1 MLMYNLLEYSPNILW
16 NKEVYVHEIDDFDD
30 NASDG
35 EWFKYKTKKVRKTIE
50 RSQKSRNQD
59 NTDWP
64 AQPAVPTFNVE
75 VTIPLKYLRNFWRF
89 FNLSLIKCEIQ
100 LHLSW
105 TRDQGFVK
113 QFLGISNNTTPKQE
127 FF

>member
-1 MLMYNLLEYSPNILW
+1 MVNDWNI
-16 NKEVYVHEIDDFDD
+16 KQ
-30 NASDG
+30 
-35 EWFKYKTKKVRKTIE
+35 KKARKTRE
-50 RSQKSRNQD
+50 RSQQPRNQD
-59 NTDWP
+59 DANWP

-89 FNLSLIKCEIQ
+89 FYLSLIKCEIQ